1 MRAQSEI
8 DNIIG
13 VKFEAL
19 DKGFVRVV
27 DYMGNDSSVVQAA
40 RVSYGEGTK
49 KVNEDKGLIDYLM
62 RHQHNTPFEMTTI
75 KFHIKCPI
83 FVARQWMRHR
93 TGCLAGD
100 SKITFV
106 DKNGR
111 VDNKIQMTVDELYDK
126 WHNGEI
132 CTNSAS
138 SDSIQTVDKL
148 IAEGNSIR
156 KSCKEVGIS
165 RNTYFLRKNTNLSF
179 GKRNSKSRIK
189 NMNLRVF
196 NEDTLKFEIG
206 HINDVIYKG
215 EQDVYEVTLNTGNVL
230 RMTKSHKCFTD
241 KGWLTLAEV
250 LKQQAKLFCTPK
262 ETIQHANKDKN
273 PVLEE
278 WKDILGFEGKYKV
291 SNTGKIK
298 NFKNTRNNPLPEPK
312 EKKITITRLKRSF
325 VGLSKNGK
333 TSAYQVSHLVA
344 KAFLSNPENLPYVC
358 HIDDNSANNY
368 IENLYWGNEETNKKD
383 ACKNQKLQTSFVEL
397 ADIVSCDFIGTIPT
411 YDLSVEGKW
420 HNFLANGI
428 VVHNS
433 FNEISA
439 RYTEVKDE
447 FYSPEISNIKPQS
460 KTNHQGRE
468 ESESFD
474 IVKALDYQISMKDCS
489 AFDYEMYQML
499 INDGVA
505 KEIARTVLPVSQYTE
520 FYWSLN
526 LRNLFHFLHLRSDS
540 HAQYE
545 IRVYADIIASL
556 VETWVPHCF
565 EAFEKYQLGAKTLS
579 APAIK
584 MLQKMA
590 KTGESTSLE
599 ESGMGKRE
607 YQDFLNLLK
616 GN

>member
-49 KVNEDKGLIDYLM
+49 RVNEDKALIDYLM
-62 RHQHNTPFEMTTI
+62 RHQHMTPLEMTTI

-83 FVARQWMRHR
+83 FVARQWFRHR
-93 TGCLAGD
+93 TG
-100 SKITFV
+100 
-106 DKNGR
+106 
-111 VDNKIQMTVDELYDK
+111 
-126 WHNGEI
+126 
-132 CTNSAS
+132 
-138 SDSIQTVDKL
+138 
-148 IAEGNSIR
+148 
-156 KSCKEVGIS
+156 
-165 RNTYFLRKNTNLSF
+165 
-179 GKRNSKSRIK
+179 
-189 NMNLRVF
+189 
-196 NEDTLKFEIG
+196 
-206 HINDVIYKG
+206 
-215 EQDVYEVTLNTGNVL
+215 
-230 RMTKSHKCFTD
+230 
-241 KGWLTLAEV
+241 
-250 LKQQAKLFCTPK
+250 
-262 ETIQHANKDKN
+262 
-273 PVLEE
+273 
-278 WKDILGFEGKYKV
+278 
-291 SNTGKIK
+291 
-298 NFKNTRNNPLPEPK
+298 
-312 EKKITITRLKRSF
+312 
-325 VGLSKNGK
+325 
-333 TSAYQVSHLVA
+333 
-344 KAFLSNPENLPYVC
+344 
-358 HIDDNSANNY
+358 
-368 IENLYWGNEETNKKD
+368 
-383 ACKNQKLQTSFVEL
+383 
-397 ADIVSCDFIGTIPT
+397 
-411 YDLSVEGKW
+411 
-420 HNFLANGI
+420 
-428 VVHNS
+428 S

-489 AFDYEMYQML
+489 TFDYEIYQML

-545 IRVYADIIASL
+545 IRVYADIISSL

-565 EAFEKYQLGAKTLS
+565 EAFQKYQLGAKTLS

-590 KTGESTSLE
+590 TTGETTPLE